1 MSIFILE
8 YKQGRGTQESRRRVA
23 VGTRGRETRW
33 GEELGQMGG
42 CRHRGWRGTAGCPL
56 STRGSWDTHLPTRK
70 TQGWRPPWVLEAGRG
85 HLDLSWRIS
94 SFGNTEHC
102 LPTPAATS
110 LCVYAHAL
118 PPFVLGELGCNCEPA
133 PGVRDEEVPP
143 GVGGVCCGV

>member
-1 MSIFILE
+1 MSSLH
-8 YKQGRGTQESRRRVA
+8 QGQLGHAPSHPEDS
-23 VGTRGRETRW
+23 GR
-33 GEELGQMGG
+33 
-42 CRHRGWRGTAGCPL
+42 
-56 STRGSWDTHLPTRK
+56 
-70 TQGWRPPWVLEAGRG
+70 WRPPWALEAGRG
-85 HLDLSWRIS
+85 HLDLSWWIS

-143 GVGGVCCGV
+143 GVGGVYCGV